1 MHVVHRIDQAA
12 GFDVV
17 ANLIVLLRL
26 LLRRLLLLLLL
37 LLRLLIHRRRLL
49 LLMCWQIHIRIV
61 TLNRSS
67 RETVAYNTRQATA
80 FADVL
85 FGMNGIR

>member
-26 LLRRLLLLLLL
+26 LLLRRLLLLLLC
-37 LLRLLIHRRRLL
+37 LLIHRRRLL

-61 TLNRSS
+61 ALNRSS

-85 FGMNGIR
+85 WGMNGIR